1 MFKNALNI
9 HNFSF
14 KNHTSTAI
22 IGTNGAGK
30 STLINTILGIRSDYN
45 FKAQNNNIPYHDNV
59 IPQRKQLGVVSNL
72 FNYPPGLNAN
82 DLFKFYQFFHKNCTP
97 NLFEKNLLN
106 KTYEHLSDGQKQ
118 RLKIDL
124 ALSHHPQLIIMD
136 EPETS
141 LEQNA
146 LIRLSNL
153 ISLRNTQQLTSIIA
167 THDPIVLDSC
177 EWVLLL
183 KNGNIA
189 QYKPLNSIL
198 KSVAKTFNFKEKLSA
213 KDLLA
218 LLKDNSIIG
227 LMGLL
232 IISSVIFGLTQAIAS
247 SRSHNVFLF
256 YALSP
261 ATFKQITLVLIA
273 SRLIVVIL
281 YAFVFICTSFYAFNI
296 IALLNFKTLIFGFIS
311 IFSSSLFCFCLAIF
325 VAKIFQNEQS
335 ILGFANIINL
345 YAVMSCN
352 VFVSLDY
359 LPSIGQLFIKTSVFY
374 QLNQLLLKSFQGID
388 PILTLITSTL
398 FIVCGITLFLLSTNR
413 MLLIERMR

>member
-59 IPQRKQLGVVSNL
+59 IPQRKQLRVVSNL

-124 ALSHHPQLIIMD
+124 ALSHHPQLVIMD

-198 KSVAKTFNFKEKLSA
+198 KSVAKTFNFKEKP
-213 KDLLA
+213 
-218 LLKDNSIIG
+218 
-227 LMGLL
+227 
-232 IISSVIFGLTQAIAS
+232 IISSAIFGLTQAITS
-247 SRSHNVFLF
+247 SRSHNIFLF
-256 YALSP
+256 YMLSP
-261 ATFKQITLVLIA
+261 ATFKQITLALIA

-281 YAFVFICTSFYAFNI
+281 YAFIFIVLSFYMLNI
-296 IALLNFKTLIFGFIS
+296 ITILNFKALILGFVS
-311 IFSSSLFCFCLAIF
+311 VFSSALFCFCLAIF
-325 VAKIFQNEQS
+325 VARIFQNEQS
-335 ILGFANIINL
+335 ILGFCNIINL
-345 YAVMSCN
+345 YALMSCN
-352 VFVSLDY
+352 VFVPLEY
-359 LPSIGQLFIKTSVFY
+359 LPNIGQLFIKTSIFY
-374 QLNQLLLKSFQGID
+374 YLNQLLIKAFQGID
-388 PILTLITSTL
+388 TILVLATSTF
-398 FIVCGITLFLLSTNR
+398 FIIGGIILFLLSANR
-413 MLLIERMR
+413 MLLTPKERMR